1 MLTNIEK
8 NEVLKSILYSIL
20 PISASS
26 FLKKKGYSDQEI
38 DTFVE
43 NNHIFDFDTLLNFI
57 AEVEVLNLSNKSP
70 ELSAKA
76 YLAKW
81 NYTSEEIN
89 YILSTQ
95 SLNGEQL
102 EALLNE
108 REAEKFCGMESTG
121 FKLHFLLNQDNE
133 IRELE
138 VQKTLENIDSFKM

>member
-8 NEVLKSILYSIL
+8 NKVLKSILYSIL
-20 PISASS
+20 PIAVSS
-26 FLKKKGYSDQEI
+26 FLEKKGYSKEEI
-38 DTFVE
+38 NDFVE
-43 NNHIFDFDTLLNFI
+43 NDYLFDFDTLLNFI
-57 AEVEVLNLSNKSP
+57 AEVEVLNLHNKSP
-70 ELSAKA
+70 ELSAKLH
-76 YLAKW
+76 LAKW
-81 NYTSEEIN
+81 NYTREEID

-95 SLNGEQL
+95 SLNCEQL

-138 VQKTLENIDSFKM
+138 DQKTLENIDSFKM